1 MPARSA
7 DGSLPDTP
15 PDPPVGGGSSH
26 PRERPPGEPGAI
38 EAAARSAYEALL
50 GRRAQQDAAPADA
63 AQDSVSTAQD
73 SAHAAQDPAHAPQV
87 TASTAPDDLPTAPV
101 TLPADVRGWLAERR
115 LLDER
120 RGRVHSPQRALH
132 DLLAEQR
139 ARVDR
144 SVAELHRGM
153 AAFEDVL
160 RLLPGWQATSRET
173 VEAEFFDDRARLRQ
187 RIEDLDTLCRKEV
200 LGLRSTFPEQE
211 VLERGLDFDLR
222 MLDRGVE
229 LRLLVSAR
237 AARRTGAARY
247 LAALREH
254 GAQIRV
260 ATTVPLHLNVVDR
273 AVTVMALGPTDDPD
287 DTCGDV
293 VLHSARLA
301 ECFARVFDH
310 HWGIGRPTAAD
321 GKGVG
326 RDGGTEDFSPR
337 EREVL
342 AMLAAGAK
350 DEAIARRL
358 GCSERTLRRLLTAL
372 VAKLGAESR
381 FAAGVQAA
389 RLGLLD

>member
-7 DGSLPDTP
+7 DGSLPETP
-15 PDPPVGGGSSH
+15 PGARLGGGSSRS
-26 PRERPPGEPGAI
+26 RERPSGEPSGI

-50 GRRAQQDAAPADA
+50 GRRDQPDAAP
-63 AQDSVSTAQD
+63 
-73 SAHAAQDPAHAPQV
+73 AHAAQDTASTARDSAHAGQQA
-87 TASTAPDDLPTAPV
+87 ASTAPDHAPTAPV
-101 TLPADVRGWLAERR
+101 TLPADVRSWLAERR

-132 DLLAEQR
+132 DLLTEQR

-160 RLLPGWQATSRET
+160 QLLSGSQVTSRET
-173 VEAEFFDDRARLRQ
+173 VEAEFFDDRGRLRQ

-222 MLDRGVE
+222 MLERGVE

-260 ATTVPLHLNVVDR
+260 ATTVPLHLNVIDR
-273 AVTVMALGPTDDPD
+273 AVTVMALGPTDDPT
-287 DTCGDV
+287 DTSGDV

-321 GKGVG
+321 GKRVG
-326 RDGGTEDFSPR
+326 CDGGTEDFSPR

>member
-1 MPARSA
+1 MSPTSA
-7 DGSLPDTP
+7 DGFPPETP
-15 PDPPVGGGSSH
+15 PGQSAG
-26 PRERPPGEPGAI
+26 REPSRTGEGPPGERTGI
-38 EAAARSAYEALL
+38 ESAARSAYEALL
-50 GRRAQQDAAPADA
+50 GRTDRPDASCAGKPTGEDDAP
-63 AQDSVSTAQD
+63 
-73 SAHAAQDPAHAPQV
+73 
-87 TASTAPDDLPTAPV
+87 TAPD

-120 RGRVHSPQRALH
+120 HRRVHSPQRALH
-132 DLLAEQR
+132 DLIAEQR
-139 ARVDR
+139 DRVDR
-144 SVAELHRGM
+144 SMAEFHRGM

-160 RLLPGWQATSRET
+160 RLLPGFRVTSRET
-173 VEAEFFDDRARLRQ
+173 VEVEFFSDRARLRQ
-187 RIEDLDTLCRKEV
+187 RIEDLDTLCRTEV
-200 LGLRSTFPEQE
+200 LGLRGTFPDQE
-211 VLERGLDFDLR
+211 VLERGLELDLR
-222 MLDRGVE
+222 MLKRGVE

-247 LAALREH
+247 LAALREN
-254 GAQIRV
+254 GARIRV

-273 AVTVMALGPTDDPD
+273 AVTIMALGPTDDPD
-287 DTCGDV
+287 DTSGDV

-310 HWGIGRPTAAD
+310 HWGVGRPTGAEGGRA
-321 GKGVG
+321 G
-326 RDGGTEDFSPR
+326 RDGGTEHFSPK